1 MNDGAGK
8 RAEHNSNWFWWTAG
22 IFLFLA
28 YCNYSGRDQRSEPT
42 GATAGMS
49 YAQAS
54 AYRDCMVS
62 SRGYNQSDYAQ
73 SDICRK
79 SALGYGGG
87 ANCHTEWDGRANA
100 TICE

>member
-1 MNDGAGK
+1 MNDEAG
-8 RAEHNSNWFWWTAG
+8 RRTEDNSNWFWWTAG
-22 IFLFLA
+22 IFLFLT
-28 YCNYSGRDQRSEPT
+28 YCNYSGRDQRSEST

-54 AYRDCMVS
+54 AYRDCMAT
-62 SRGYNQSDYAQ
+62 SRGYNLSGYAQ
-73 SDICRK
+73 SDLCRR

-87 ANCHTEWDGRANA
+87 EACHTEWDGRANP